1 MVAAASI
8 ISVTK
13 DEVDETEAWTFFEY
27 VYRRAYTRMLVLV
40 SRMYERYQG
49 ADDYFWNAQKLVHE
63 TTRQTEPVRDF
74 TAIIAGMTDI
84 HEVARV
90 DTRVLNEAL
99 IAEAAE
105 VQDANLAGSAPH
117 DVTALDMKPLFSG
130 WFALTGADTELNDLY
145 LVTEPDLGL
154 RKTAVLTASR

>member
-1 MVAAASI
+1 
-8 ISVTK
+8 
-13 DEVDETEAWTFFEY
+13 
-27 VYRRAYTRMLVLV
+27 
-40 SRMYERYQG
+40 
-49 ADDYFWNAQKLVHE
+49 
-63 TTRQTEPVRDF
+63 
-74 TAIIAGMTDI
+74 
-84 HEVARV
+84 
-90 DTRVLNEAL
+90 VLNEAL